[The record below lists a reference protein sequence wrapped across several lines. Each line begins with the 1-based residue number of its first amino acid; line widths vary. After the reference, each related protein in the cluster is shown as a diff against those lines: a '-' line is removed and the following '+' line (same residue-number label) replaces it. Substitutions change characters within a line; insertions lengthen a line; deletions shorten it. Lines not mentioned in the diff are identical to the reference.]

1 MKNTSNA
8 LFAKFTKLQRRER
21 VLFMVALTIVLYL
34 LAYVVLL
41 GPQRAELKK
50 LQLSST
56 NHQAELAGVSV
67 SIDAAEKDALN
78 RGERMAADQ
87 AEIANLKK
95 QIADAEVYYA
105 HTNGAISSSH
115 MSAQLRQFLDTS
127 PELALVSLK
136 TYPVTPFQLTD
147 SGANSAGA
155 NQGSRDAK
163 TSTKNMYKYGA
174 EISLKGNY
182 LALLSYMKKLQAAPI
197 HIFWSEAKLNA
208 VYPIS
213 ELRLV
218 IYSLSDQPS
227 SPLH

>member
-1 MKNTSNA
+1 MKNTCYA
-8 LFAKFTKLQRRER
+8 LFAKFTKLQPRER
-21 VLFMVALTIVLYL
+21 VLIMVALAIVLYL

-41 GPQRAELKK
+41 GPQVAELKK
-50 LQLSST
+50 LQLSSK
-56 NHQAELAGVSV
+56 NHKAELAGVSLT
-67 SIDAAEKDALN
+67 IDAAEKDALK

-87 AEIANLKK
+87 AEIANLKE
-95 QIADAEVYYA
+95 QIADAEAYYT
-105 HTNGAISSSH
+105 HTKGAISSSH
-115 MSAQLRQFLDTS
+115 MSAQLRQLLDTR

-136 TYPVTPFQLTD
+136 TYPVTPFQLPD
-147 SGANSAGA
+147 LGAISSGA
-155 NQGSRDAK
+155 NQGSQDTK
-163 TSTKNMYKYGA
+163 TSAKNMYKYGA

-227 SPLH
+227 SPLN